1 MAFGAGT
8 AAVLHLTSQAGT
20 DYDFNATPYITNIA
34 PDWPVDEL
42 DVTTLGETSGERQ
55 FISGFKSATMGV
67 EGIYD
72 PTADAKFFAMR
83 GGTPAPGRYYP
94 QGTASG
100 KPYFQGTFVM
110 TNYSPPTDVDSAV
123 TFTGSFRINKLSRN
137 LVA

>member
-8 AAVLHLTSQAGT
+8 AAVLHLTAQGGGELG
-20 DYDFNATPYITNIA
+20 FNATPFITNIT
-34 PDWPVDEL
+34 PDFPVDEI
-42 DVTTLGETSGERQ
+42 DVTTIGETSQERQ
-55 FISGFKSATMGV
+55 YIAGFKSASMGV

-72 PTADAKFFAMR
+72 PTADGKFFAMR

-100 KPYFQGTFVM
+100 KFFYQGTFVM

-123 TFTGSFRINKLSRN
+123 TFTGAFRINRLTRGT
-137 LVA
+137 V